1 MNMREGTTME
11 REATGT
17 VRPTF
22 LSEQAS
28 AELERDGYTIIDLL
42 DAEQVAE
49 LHRAYEAAG
58 AQPADPHEAC
68 IDTFFSPDLDYKAH
82 VHQEVER
89 VMAPAL
95 ETHLDRQHALS
106 FSFANKWPGENSSF
120 GLHQD
125 ISVVD
130 ETKHRSV
137 EVWCPLVDTNEENGQ
152 LWVVP
157 GSHKW
162 RSVNRPIHRDRP
174 PFWGVKERIVA
185 RHSVPIPLRAGQAI
199 VFDHATYH
207 FSYANRSDQP
217 RLTAVCDLRPD
228 EADHVHYVRPDGSDE
243 INVYSIADSFWVDVN
258 PFNVFD
264 EVEKFEMIDTVE
276 YDVEPITDA
285 DLDQFVAEG
294 RAVDHE
300 PVRLGPI
307 NPTAPWCHRCG
318 SVDDVD
324 GEIDAWLGN
333 ATLVCTSCTA
343 AEDSTPAT

>member
-1 MNMREGTTME
+1 MSQGMTME
-11 REATGT
+11 REAIGT
-17 VRPTF
+17 VRPT
-22 LSEQAS
+22 LLDERAQ

-42 DAEQVAE
+42 DADQVTE
-49 LHRAYEAAG
+49 LHRQYEAAG
-58 AQPADPHEAC
+58 PQPADPHEAC
-68 IDTFFSPDLDYKAH
+68 IDTFFSPDLAYKAKIH
-82 VHQEVER
+82 ETVER
-89 VMAPAL
+89 VMGPAL
-95 ETHLDRQHALS
+95 ESHLDRQHALS
-106 FSFANKWPGENSSF
+106 FSFANKWSSEKSSF

-137 EVWCPLVDTNEENGQ
+137 EVWCPLVDTDEENGQ

-185 RHSVPIPLRAGQAI
+185 RHSVPLPLRAGQAI

-217 RLTAVCDLRPD
+217 RLTAVCDLRPE
-228 EADHVHYVRPDGSDE
+228 EAEHVHYVRPQDSDE
-243 INVYSIADSFWVDVN
+243 IDVYAISDRFWVEVN
-258 PFNVFD
+258 PFNVSD
-264 EVEKFEMIDTVE
+264 EIQKFEHVGTVE

-300 PVRLGPI
+300 PLQLGPI
-307 NPTAPWCHRCG
+307 NPTDPWCHRCG
-318 SVDDVD
+318 TTEGVE
-324 GEIDAWLGN
+324 GEVDAWLGN
-333 ATLVCTSCTA
+333 TILACPSCA
-343 AEDSTPAT
+343 SADDPSAVI